1 MNHPLFY
8 VPCWKVFEEMS
19 GGILLEGLEARKG
32 FFMGLLQAFCEA
44 CSGALLSFA

>member
-8 VPCWKVFEEMS
+8 VPYWKVFEEMS

-32 FFMGLLQAFCEA
+32 VFFELCI
-44 CSGALLSFA
+44 ALIFVV